1 MKNRSSATAI
11 DKMARAVEFSIDMP
25 KRYPIIQLIRTMVYN
40 PGFSTNRIY
49 ISGVPVLHMIAV
61 PFPTVWH
68 KMSDDETI
76 LDQASIENLLK
87 ILRIFVAQYLHL
99 K

>member
-1 MKNRSSATAI
+1 MDREKPCIGINVLI
-11 DKMARAVEFSIDMP
+11 YIHKHIHSID
-25 KRYPIIQLIRTMVYN
+25 TS
-40 PGFSTNRIY
+40 FSTNFVY